1 MNSESK
7 AFWLDI
13 SEYSRIKEISIST
26 IRRQIKLNKVKFK
39 LEDGKYYIFSE
50 DTVDVRDNYFA
61 EYEKVKKEN
70 IKLKEEIEEL
80 KMLIMI
86 YEKKVKIN

>member
-1 MNSESK
+1 MEIESK

-39 LEDGKYYIFSE
+39 LEDGKYFIFSE
-50 DTVDVRDNYFA
+50 DTAAANDFHLH
-61 EYEKVKKEN
+61 ELEKIKKEN

-86 YEKKVKIN
+86 YEKKVKTN